1 MNKNL
6 TTLYKEARAEI
17 EKIQRWRGGM
27 MDEVRQQANRKLAMV
42 HEVYMLDEV
51 EASLR
56 HAARQFCVMH
66 EGSDIAE
73 DNVKEYII
81 IPEGMIVVYNTPEE
95 PRDIELSLTWED
107 LQYALDKQLGRQERL
122 QQSGS
127 DGAQE
132 VEVEEE

>member
-51 EASLR
+51 EVALR
-56 HAARQFCVMH
+56 HAARQFCVVH
-66 EGSDIAE
+66 EGHDIAE

-107 LQYALDKQLGRQERL
+107 LQYALNKQLGRQERL

-132 VEVEEE
+132 VEVKEE